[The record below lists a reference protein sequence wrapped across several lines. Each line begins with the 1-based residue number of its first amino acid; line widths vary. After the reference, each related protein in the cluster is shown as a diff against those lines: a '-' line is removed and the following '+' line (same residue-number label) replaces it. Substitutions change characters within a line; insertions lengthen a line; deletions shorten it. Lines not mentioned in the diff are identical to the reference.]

1 MDSHLYPDEHQA
13 LVAAGLLDRFQQLS
27 SDDRYAHLEWIA
39 KATQPEARRYRITE
53 MCEML
58 SPEDRIAG

>member
-1 MDSHLYPDEHQA
+1 M
-13 LVAAGLLDRFQQLS
+13 AAGLLDQFQQLS
-27 SDDRYAHLEWIA
+27 SEHRYEHLEWIA